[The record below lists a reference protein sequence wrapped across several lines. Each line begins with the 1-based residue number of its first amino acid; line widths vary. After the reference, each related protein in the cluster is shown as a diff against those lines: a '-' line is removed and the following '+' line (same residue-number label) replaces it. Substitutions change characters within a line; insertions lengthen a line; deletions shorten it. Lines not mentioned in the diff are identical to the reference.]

1 MTVDQSEDWMKRQA
15 AAVGARVRR
24 VRLAKGMSV
33 QAVADR
39 ATKDLGYK
47 MLRTTL
53 ANLEAGTR
61 RNITLGE
68 VSVLAE
74 ALDVPPLGLL
84 FPIDE
89 PASVEVL
96 PGVQRTPWDAWRWFA
111 DGLGYFDMEYEEP
124 KSPTAQEIRTAMGH
138 YSALTVNGQVWVRTK
153 AMIQSL
159 AAMNRENDDAQ
170 ESLKKE
176 MEHILVDTHGALQ
189 YLEER
194 GLPIPNLP
202 AKWLA
207 ELRRNDHDIAHISGA
222 DADADVKE
230 ADDA

>member
-15 AAVGARVRR
+15 AALGARVRR

-39 ATKDLGYK
+39 ATNDLGYK

-53 ANLEAGTR
+53 ANLEAGAR
-61 RNITLGE
+61 RNVTLGE

-89 PASVEVL
+89 PATVEVL
-96 PGVQRTPWDAWRWFA
+96 PGVHRTPWDAWRWFA

-124 KSPTAQEIRTAMGH
+124 KSPAAQEIRTAMGH
-138 YSALTVNGQVWVRTK
+138 YSALTVNGQVWARTN

-159 AAMNRENDDAQ
+159 AAMNRDNDEAQ

-176 MEHILVDTHGALQ
+176 MEHILADTHGALQ

-194 GLPIPNLP
+194 SLPIPDLP

-207 ELRRNDHDIAHISGA
+207 ELRRNDLEIAQMDSNRA
-222 DADADVKE
+222 DGLGTD